1 MRRLLLWMASNN
13 WMRRNIPRLWFAK
26 RAVRKFMPGESA
38 EDALKAAEKFR
49 DEQAT
54 ATIFTKLGEN
64 VTRPEQHEA
73 AADHYAWLIEEIHR
87 RGIPGEASVK
97 LTHLAMDMSDADM
110 QRHMDRLCE
119 TAAASGG
126 QTVWVDMEGSDYT
139 DKTLAEYRRLK
150 AKYPNVGLC
159 LQAYLH
165 RTMADLE
172 ALLPLGPKIRLVKGA
187 YKESPAIAW
196 QKRADVDANYFAFCV
211 AMLTHLKDGHEVFLG
226 MGTHDVDLV
235 ERVAAEAAALGL
247 PKTSFDIEMLYG
259 IRADQQRRLHSEGYN
274 VRVLIAYG
282 DYWFPWY
289 MRRMAER
296 PANVLFA
303 LRQMLPW

>member
-1 MRRLLLWMASNN
+1 
-13 WMRRNIPRLWFAK
+13 MRRNIPKLWFAK

-49 DEQAT
+49 DESGIAT
-54 ATIFTKLGEN
+54 LFTRLGEN
-64 VTRPEQHEA
+64 VTRAEQHEE
-73 AADHYAWLIEEIHR
+73 AADHYNWLIEEIHR
-87 RGIPGEASVK
+87 RGIKGEASVK

-110 QRHMDRLCE
+110 QRHTNRLCE
-119 TAAASGG
+119 TAAASG
-126 QTVWVDMEGSDYT
+126 QIVWIDMEGSDYT
-139 DKTLAEYRRLK
+139 DKTLAEYSRLK
-150 AKYPNVGLC
+150 AKYPNVGVC

-165 RTMADLE
+165 RTAADVE

-187 YKESPAIAW
+187 YKESPAVAW
-196 QKRADVDANYFAFCV
+196 QKRPDVDASYLSLCV
-211 AMLTHLKDGHEVFLG
+211 AMLTHLKDGRDIFLG
-226 MGTHDVDLV
+226 MGTHDVALI
-235 ERVAAEAAALGL
+235 EKVAAAAESMGL
-247 PKTSFDIEMLYG
+247 SRGAFDIEMLYG
-259 IRADQQRRLHSEGYN
+259 IRADQQRRLKGEGYN

-296 PANVLFA
+296 PANVVFA

>member
-13 WMRRNIPRLWFAK
+13 WMRRNVPKLWFSK

-49 DEQAT
+49 DELQIPT
-54 ATIFTKLGEN
+54 LFTKLGEN

-87 RGIPGEASVK
+87 REIRGEASVK

-110 QRHMDRLCE
+110 ERHMNRLCE
-119 TAAASGG
+119 TAAANGNKV
-126 QTVWVDMEGSDYT
+126 VWIDMEGSDYT
-139 DKTLAEYRRLK
+139 DKTLAEYSRLK
-150 AKYPNVGLC
+150 AKYPNVGIC

-165 RTMADLE
+165 RTAADVE
-172 ALLPLGPKIRLVKGA
+172 ALLPLAPKIRLVKGA
-187 YKESPAIAW
+187 YKEPRDIAW
-196 QKRADVDANYFAFCV
+196 QSRREVDASYLALCV
-211 AMLTHLKDGHEVFLG
+211 AMLTHRKDGHDIFLG
-226 MGTHDVDLV
+226 MGTHDVQLI
-235 ERVAAEAAALGL
+235 EQVAAAAESLGL
-247 PKTSFDIEMLYG
+247 ARDSFDVEMLYG
-259 IRADQQRRLHSEGYN
+259 IRADQQKRLKGQGFN

-303 LRQMLPW
+303 LRQILPW

>member
-38 EDALKAAEKFR
+38 QDALAAAEKFR
-49 DEQAT
+49 DEQGIAT
-54 ATIFTKLGEN
+54 LFTRLGEN
-64 VTRPEQHEA
+64 VTRAEQHEEA
-73 AADHYAWLIEEIHR
+73 ANHYNWLIEEILR
-87 RGIPGEASVK
+87 RGIPGEVSVK

-110 QRHMDRLCE
+110 ERHMNRLCT
-119 TAAASGG
+119 TAAANGN
-126 QTVWVDMEGSDYT
+126 QVVWIDMEGSDYT
-139 DKTLAEYRRLK
+139 DKTLAEYSRLK
-150 AKYPNVGLC
+150 AIYPNVGIC

-165 RTMADLE
+165 RTAADVE

-187 YKESPAIAW
+187 YKEPREIAW
-196 QKRADVDANYFAFCV
+196 QSRREVDASYLALCV
-211 AMLTHLKDGHEVFLG
+211 AMLTHRKDGRDIFLG
-226 MGTHDVDLV
+226 MGTHDVQLI
-235 ERVAAEAAALGL
+235 EQVAAAAESLGL
-247 PKTSFDIEMLYG
+247 ARDSFDVEMLYG
-259 IRADQQRRLHSEGYN
+259 IRVDQQKRLKAKGYS

-303 LRQMLPW
+303 LRQILPW

>member
-1 MRRLLLWMASNN
+1 MASNN
-13 WMRRNIPRLWFAK
+13 WMRRNIPKLWFAK

-49 DEQAT
+49 DDLSIPT
-54 ATIFTKLGEN
+54 LFTKLGEN

-110 QRHMDRLCE
+110 QRHTDRLAE
-119 TAAASGG
+119 TAAAHGN
-126 QTVWVDMEGSDYT
+126 QIVWVDMEGSDYT
-139 DKTLAEYRRLK
+139 DKTLAEYSRLK
-150 AKYPNVGLC
+150 AKYPNVGIC

-165 RTMADLE
+165 RTAADVE
-172 ALLPLGPKIRLVKGA
+172 ALLPLAPKIRLVKGA
-187 YKESPAIAW
+187 YKESPQIAW
-196 QKRADVDANYFAFCV
+196 QKRPDVDANYYALCV
-211 AMLTHLKDGHEVFLG
+211 SMLTHLKDGREIFLG
-226 MGTHDVDLV
+226 MGTHDVDLI
-235 ERVAAEAAALGL
+235 EKIAAQAAALSL
-247 PKTSFDIEMLYG
+247 PKTAFDIEMLYG
-259 IRADQQRRLHSEGYN
+259 IRADQQRRLKSEGYN

>member
-38 EDALKAAEKFR
+38 EDALTAAQKFR
-49 DEQAT
+49 DELGMPT
-54 ATIFTKLGEN
+54 LFTRLGEN
-64 VTRPEQHEA
+64 VTRAEQHEE
-73 AADHYAWLIEEIHR
+73 AADHYNWLIEEIHR
-87 RGIPGEASVK
+87 RGINGEVSVK

-110 QRHMDRLCE
+110 QRHMNRLCE
-119 TAAASGG
+119 TAAAHGN
-126 QTVWVDMEGSDYT
+126 QVVWVDMEGSDYT
-139 DKTLAEYRRLK
+139 DKTLAEYSRLK
-150 AKYPNVGLC
+150 ALYPNMGIC

-165 RTMADLE
+165 RTAADVE

-187 YKESPAIAW
+187 YKEPREIAW
-196 QKRADVDANYFAFCV
+196 QSRRDVDASYLALCV
-211 AMLTHLKDGHEVFLG
+211 AMLTHRKDGRDIFLG
-226 MGTHDVDLV
+226 MGTHDLKLI
-235 ERVAAEAAALGL
+235 EQVAAAAESMGL
-247 PKTSFDIEMLYG
+247 ARDSFDVEMLYG
-259 IRADQQRRLHSEGYN
+259 IRADQQKRLKADGYN

-303 LRQMLPW
+303 LRQILPW

>member
-1 MRRLLLWMASNN
+1 MRRLLLWMASNS

-49 DEQAT
+49 DEQGIAT
-54 ATIFTKLGEN
+54 LFTRLGEN
-64 VTRPEQHEA
+64 VTTADQAQA

-87 RGIPGEASVK
+87 RGLNGEASVK
-97 LTHLAMDMSDADM
+97 LTHLSMDLSIADM

-119 TAAASGG
+119 LAAANGN

-139 DKTLAEYRRLK
+139 DKTLAEYSRLK
-150 AKYPNVGLC
+150 AKYANVGLC

-187 YKESPAIAW
+187 YKESPAVAW
-196 QKRADVDANYFAFCV
+196 QKRPDVDANYQAVCV
-211 AMLTHLKDGHEVFLG
+211 AMLTWLKDGHDVFLG
-226 MGTHDVDLV
+226 MGTHDVVVV
-235 ERVAAEAAALGL
+235 ERIAAQAAALGL
-247 PKTSFDIEMLYG
+247 AKTAFDIEMLYG
-259 IRADQQRRLHSEGYN
+259 IRADQQRRLKGEGYN

-282 DYWFPWY
+282 EYWFPWY

-296 PANVLFA
+296 PANVIFA

>member
-1 MRRLLLWMASNN
+1 MRRLLLWMASNP
-13 WMRRNIPRLWFAK
+13 WMRRNIPRLWFSK

-49 DEQAT
+49 DELQIPT
-54 ATIFTKLGEN
+54 LFTKLGEN
-64 VTRPEQHEA
+64 VTRPEQHEEA
-73 AADHYAWLIEEIHR
+73 ANHYNWLIEEIHR
-87 RGIPGEASVK
+87 RGINGEASVK

-110 QRHMDRLCE
+110 QRHMNRLCE
-119 TAAASGG
+119 TAAANGN
-126 QTVWVDMEGSDYT
+126 QVVWIDMEGSDYT
-139 DKTLAEYRRLK
+139 DKTLAEYSRLK
-150 AKYPNVGLC
+150 RLYPNVGLC

-165 RTMADLE
+165 RTLADLE

-187 YKESPAIAW
+187 YKESREVAW
-196 QKRADVDANYFAFCV
+196 QKRPEVDANYQAVCV
-211 AMLTHLKDGHEVFLG
+211 AMLTWLKDGHDVFLG
-226 MGTHDVDLV
+226 MGTHDVALV
-235 ERVAAEAAALGL
+235 EKVAAAASAMGL
-247 PKTSFDIEMLYG
+247 AKDSFDVEMLYG
-259 IRADQQRRLHSEGYN
+259 IRADQQKRLKAEGYN

-296 PANVLFA
+296 PANVIFA